1 MSRTTADAPPI
12 VVRQMGFDF
21 EDLPRHWLGDD
32 AFLTQLVNGL
42 HFVFPAG
49 ERFFIR
55 SVKRFRDQLEGELR
69 EQVTDFSAQ
78 EAQHQLEH
86 RRAFA
91 AIEEQGYDVQ
101 SFLEWYREV
110 AYGRV
115 EDMSTAL
122 MCLAT
127 TAALEHY
134 TAVLGEF
141 ALESDFLED
150 CEPRMEA
157 LLKWH
162 ACEEI
167 EHKAVTFD
175 VLEEVSGSYPVRQL
189 GLVLATL
196 NLFFFWSQG
205 VRHMMEQE
213 PEEVRGG
220 WVLSVVKTLVPVFAR
235 ITPKILDYVR
245 PGFHPNDHDNYEL
258 AREYL
263 ESVGR
268 LDH

>member
-1 MSRTTADAPPI
+1 MSDSSEASPPI

-21 EDLPRHWLGDD
+21 EDLPRYWLRGDP
-32 AFLTQLVNGL
+32 FLTQLVNGL

-55 SVKRFRDQLEGELR
+55 SVKRFRDQVEGELVER
-69 EQVTDFSAQ
+69 VKQFSAQ

-86 RRAFA
+86 RHAFA
-91 AIEEQGYDVQ
+91 AIEAQGYDVD

-110 AYGRV
+110 AYERV
-115 EDMSTAL
+115 EGTATPL
-122 MCLAT
+122 MRLAA

-141 ALESDFLED
+141 ALESDFLDD
-150 CEPRMEA
+150 CEPRMKA

-167 EHKAVTFD
+167 EHKSVTFD
-175 VLEEVSGSYPVRQL
+175 VLQAVSGSYAVRQL
-189 GLVLATL
+189 GLLLATL
-196 NLFFFWSQG
+196 NLFYFWTQG
-205 VRHMMEQE
+205 VRHMMAQE
-213 PEEVRGG
+213 PDEVRDG
-220 WVLSVVKTLVPVFAR
+220 WMVAAVRTMLPLFAQ
-235 ITPKILDYVR
+235 ITPQILEYLK
-245 PGFHPNDHDNYEL
+245 PGFHPDQQDNYEL

-263 ESVGR
+263 DSVGR
-268 LDH
+268 LHE